1 MPRARNAVA
10 THRRKRRLRK
20 AVKGFYGA
28 RGRLQR
34 VAKESAMRAMAHAFE
49 GRKQRKRQFR
59 RLWILRINAATRAHG
74 LSYSQFM
81 YGLGKAGS
89 NLDRKMLA
97 EIAVSDEAAFAR
109 LVDVAKEALAAQ
121 AS

>member
-10 THRRKRRLRK
+10 THRRKRRLLK
-20 AVKGFYGA
+20 AVRGFYGA

-34 VAKESAMRAMAHAFE
+34 VANESRMRSMAHAFE

-59 RLWILRINAATRAHG
+59 RLWILRINAAARARG
-74 LSYSQFM
+74 MSYSQFM
-81 YGLGKAGS
+81 NGLGRAGS
-89 NLDRKMLA
+89 ELDRKVLA
-97 EIAVSDEAAFAR
+97 EIAATDSVAFDR
-109 LVDVAKEALAAQ
+109 LVALAGDALK

>member
-10 THRRKRRLRK
+10 THRRKNRLRK

-28 RGRLQR
+28 RGKLQR
-34 VAKESAMRAMAHAFE
+34 VAKESRIRSMAHAFE

-59 RLWILRINAATRAHG
+59 RLWILRINAATRARG
-74 LSYSQFM
+74 MSYSKFM
-81 YGLGKAGS
+81 NGLGKAGAE
-89 NLDRKMLA
+89 LDRKVLA
-97 EIAVSDEAAFAR
+97 EIAVSDEAAFDR
-109 LVDVAKEALAAQ
+109 LVELAGEALQ